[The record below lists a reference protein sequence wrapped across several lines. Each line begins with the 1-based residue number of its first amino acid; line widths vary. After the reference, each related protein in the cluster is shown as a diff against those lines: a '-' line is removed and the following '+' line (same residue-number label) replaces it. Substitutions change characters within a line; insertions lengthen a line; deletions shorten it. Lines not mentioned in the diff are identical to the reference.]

1 MQPRQ
6 ADAELQGRGCLACC
20 SASVKTLSPRLSRS
34 ALPWSTHPTHTRV
47 HTRAHTHCSVHPR
60 PLPPRPLRRLL
71 RESLAPRRRKSRP
84 RNLEGSDGRAGHVA
98 IVDTSSRGFLGM
110 GIARGGVEPGRPLL
124 YLRGV
129 QVTSKGPFLLKADEN
144 LGRRCAGLRML
155 PLPRLAA
162 VLQQASRSHL

>member
-1 MQPRQ
+1 MLKRSVPGFPE
-6 ADAELQGRGCLACC
+6 ALFPGPLTPHTHAC
-20 SASVKTLSPRLSRS
+20 
-34 ALPWSTHPTHTRV
+34 THVHTHTVPCIRV
-47 HTRAHTHCSVHPR
+47 PC
-60 PLPPRPLRRLL
+60 LPGLSAVFSGSPSPPGG
-71 RESLAPRRRKSRP
+71 EKSRP

-144 LGRRCAGLRML
+144 LGRRCTGLRTL

-162 VLQQASRSHL
+162 VLRQASRSHL